1 MKKIQLN
8 DLGEPFRKAV
18 AEAGGEPIVIEDE
31 QGQVAYSV
39 YRCGKPTR
47 QQKAKALAGLR
58 QLQARADAAM
68 KEAGK
73 TEEDLIQEILKDD

>member
-8 DLGEPFRKAV
+8 DLGESFRKAV

-31 QGQVAYSV
+31 QGQAAYSV
-39 YRCGKPTR
+39 YRCGKPTT
-47 QQKAKALAGLR
+47 QQKEKALAGLR
-58 QLQARADAAM
+58 QLQAKADAAM

>member
-18 AEAGGEPIVIEDE
+18 SEAAGEHIVIEDE
-31 QGQVAYSV
+31 QGQVSYSLF
-39 YRCGKPTR
+39 RCGKPTKE
-47 QQKAKALAGLR
+47 QKEKALAGL
-58 QLQARADAAM
+58 QKLQAKADAAM
-68 KEAGK
+68 REAGK